1 MTNLCGPSY
10 LDGSLS
16 LPTSLGKNFNT
27 SKLRET
33 NLMAKGA
40 NLKQNDVRKGQGS
53 KSTASDQS
61 KVTRRPSSAGG
72 KNGAKKSV
80 KF

>member
-1 MTNLCGPSY
+1 
-10 LDGSLS
+10 
-16 LPTSLGKNFNT
+16 
-27 SKLRET
+27 
-33 NLMAKGA
+33 MAKGA